1 MRGYVRG
8 ITFGS
13 SAFSDSDPIGLVRVH
28 FRFVDEH
35 NHEIFGFFF
44 FAVVKWG
51 VTPDTCYDRGIPS
64 FGDFFSE

>member
-35 NHEIFGFFF
+35 NHEIFVFFF
-44 FAVVKWG
+44 CG
-51 VTPDTCYDRGIPS
+51 GQMGGNPGHMLR
-64 FGDFFSE
+64 